1 MVAVTCATP
10 FGRIFPN
17 GYPYGRHRRFVEVTV
32 GRPGIVTPE
41 PIALPEHELLARV
54 FRTLGDA
61 TRLRLL
67 EILVERGEANQSE
80 LVDAVDAPQPRV
92 SEHLGCLAWCG
103 FVTSERDGRTV
114 TYRVIDPRAER
125 FIALAREFLTENAV
139 AVGCCTTLDAES

>member
-1 MVAVTCATP
+1 M
-10 FGRIFPN
+10 
-17 GYPYGRHRRFVEVTV
+17 
-32 GRPGIVTPE
+32 GRPGIVTAE

-67 EILVERGEANQSE
+67 EMLLSRGEATQTE
-80 LVDAVDAPQPRV
+80 LVEAVGAPQPRV

-103 FVTSERDGRTV
+103 LITSERDGRTV

-125 FIALAREFLTENAV
+125 FIEMGRAFLAENAV
-139 AVGCCTTLDAES
+139 AVGCCTVLDRDG

>member
-1 MVAVTCATP
+1 M
-10 FGRIFPN
+10 
-17 GYPYGRHRRFVEVTV
+17 

-67 EILVERGEANQSE
+67 DTLLDAGQATQRE

-92 SEHLGCLAWCG
+92 SEHLRCLVWCG
-103 FVTSERDGRTV
+103 LVAAERDGRTTV
-114 TYRVIDPRAER
+114 YRILDARAEQLL
-125 FIALAREFLTENAV
+125 ALARAFLADNAA
-139 AVGCCTTLDAES
+139 AVGCCTVLDTK